1 LLLQHSQV
9 ERLFLEYLD
18 PLDQWDHLAHQER
31 EELLE
36 EEDLREEEED
46 LDLLV
51 VLEVQEDKV
60 FLEEQ
65 EIQENQANLAAPEE
79 PTLKMI

>member
-51 VLEVQEDKV
+51 VLEVQEDKD

>member
-1 LLLQHSQV
+1 MLLQHSQV

>member
-1 LLLQHSQV
+1 MLLQHSQV

-18 PLDQWDHLAHQER
+18 LLDQWDHLAHQER